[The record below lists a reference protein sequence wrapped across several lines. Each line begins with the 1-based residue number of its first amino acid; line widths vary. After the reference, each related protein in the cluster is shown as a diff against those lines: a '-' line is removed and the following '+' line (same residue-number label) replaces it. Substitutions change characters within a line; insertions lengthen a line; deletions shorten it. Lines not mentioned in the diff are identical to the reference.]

1 MFVFLKELLDGKN
14 QFASG
19 GLALILLGGAGVM
32 LRELPRIL
40 WLWLVRQTTLI
51 ITVKD
56 DDAAFQWVKEWF
68 LDQNFLKRIRRVDL
82 DTTLRGSELSLMP
95 APGDHWFRHRG
106 RLFRVSF
113 YRSEDTKGSRQR
125 RVESLAFQTLGRN
138 PATLRRF
145 VDDVVASHQKQENL
159 ASALYMYDD
168 YWNRVQAY
176 APRSL
181 NSIILKPGEKEHLTQ
196 DLQRFRTTRVRYRQ
210 LGVPYHRG
218 YLLYGP
224 PGTGKT
230 SLVSALAAEFGMS
243 IYAINLTELNDRTLK
258 SAIHEVPENSVL
270 LFEDIDCMRAGHR
283 RTDGSDHAACGESQ
297 QSLPPVAAGVTLSGL
312 LNVLDGF
319 HAPEN
324 VVFIMTTNH
333 PEALDPALL
342 RPGRIDYKLFLG
354 EVADMQKAAL
364 YRKFF
369 PLTSEIE
376 AQRFA
381 EAHAVT
387 TMAEFQGL
395 LLQMEQSELA
405 AELNL
410 PCAV

>member
-1 MFVFLKELLDGKN
+1 
-14 QFASG
+14 
-19 GLALILLGGAGVM
+19 M
-32 LRELPRIL
+32 LR
-40 WLWLVRQTTLI
+40 
-51 ITVKD
+51 
-56 DDAAFQWVKEWF
+56 
-68 LDQNFLKRIRRVDL
+68 
-82 DTTLRGSELSLMP
+82 
-95 APGDHWFRHRG
+95 H
-106 RLFRVSF
+106 
-113 YRSEDTKGSRQR
+113 
-125 RVESLAFQTLGRN
+125 
-138 PATLRRF
+138 F

-159 ASALYMYDD
+159 ASALYMFDD
-168 YWNRVQAY
+168 YWTRVQAY

-181 NSIILKPGEKEHLTQ
+181 SSIILKPGEKEHLTQ
-196 DLQRFRTTRVRYRQ
+196 DLERFRTTRARYRQ

-258 SAIHEVPENSVL
+258 SAINEVPENSVV

-283 RTDGSDHAACGESQ
+283 RTGSEQGSHGASQETIAA
-297 QSLPPVAAGVTLSGL
+297 AIAGVTLSGL

-324 VVFIMTTNH
+324 VIFIITTNH
-333 PEALDPALL
+333 AEALDPALL

-354 EVADMQKAAL
+354 DVAESQKAAL

-369 PLTSEIE
+369 PLTSDME
-376 AQRFA
+376 AEQFA
-381 EAHAVT
+381 KVHGVT

-395 LLQMEQSELA
+395 LLQLEQSEHT
-405 AELNL
+405 AELDL
-410 PCAV
+410 SCVV